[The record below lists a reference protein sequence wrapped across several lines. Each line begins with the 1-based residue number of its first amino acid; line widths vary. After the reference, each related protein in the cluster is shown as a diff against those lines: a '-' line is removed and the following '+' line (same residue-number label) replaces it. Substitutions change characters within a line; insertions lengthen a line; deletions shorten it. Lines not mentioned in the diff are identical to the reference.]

1 MFRSLVSMVAC
12 ALCLVFCV
20 QVSSVFAAPVDSLPA
35 NGREGRDS
43 LMASSH
49 WVEPAVPGIENAFLT
64 ISGTQSLFHHASGSL
79 AGRLTPV
86 GPDLFKGLLP
96 AANAPVYSLDPH
108 TFCVVIANDG
118 RGAGMFPRVG
128 DPRGHPGQGLP
139 GAEQRPR
146 ERLSAVVHGD
156 WRPRPHRDGCPVQVP
171 GTCMVRVGIPDAET
185 GAARTGR
192 KVERPARPGPAG
204 LPVKGGMSRGDPAHQ
219 KSVGCFRQVSPFS

>member
-118 RGAGMFPRVG
+118 RGAGMFQEWVI
-128 DPRGHPGQGLP
+128 H
-139 GAEQRPR
+139 E
-146 ERLSAVVHGD
+146 
-156 WRPRPHRDGCPVQVP
+156 
-171 GTCMVRVGIPDAET
+171 GIPGKGFPARNNVPVSASQPLFMAI
-185 GAARTGR
+185 GGLGLIGMAALCRYRAPAWYAWVYQMRKPALPEQDGR
-192 KVERPARPGPAG
+192 WKGQPAQARPAFQSKA
-204 LPVKGGMSRGDPAHQ
+204 A
-219 KSVGCFRQVSPFS
+219 